1 MEILGQAKHPQILG
15 FVDAF
20 SPEARDYPSTGE
32 VLQLVEK
39 VIASVQK

>member
-1 MEILGQAKHPQILG
+1 MHPQILV

-39 VIASVQK
+39 EKVIA